1 MGGGGGQAPELAPDR
16 LALEAGWGL
25 ATPGDAG
32 LLTPYAGVS
41 MAESEVSDYRMGA
54 RLQAGDG
61 VSLSLEGRQS
71 PTTGYAVMLNGRL
84 DW

>member
-1 MGGGGGQAPELAPDR
+1 M
-16 LALEAGWGL
+16 AL
-25 ATPGDAG
+25 
-32 LLTPYAGVS
+32 VS